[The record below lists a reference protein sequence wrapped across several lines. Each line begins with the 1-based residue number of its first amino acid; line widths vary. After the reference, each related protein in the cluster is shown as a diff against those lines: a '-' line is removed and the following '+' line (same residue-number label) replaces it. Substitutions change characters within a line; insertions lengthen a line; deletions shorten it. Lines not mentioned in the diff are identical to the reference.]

1 MNDDR
6 TALEKELLGIE
17 KLTSTL
23 EPESLQ
29 FKEWVSQA
37 HQYAEDFM
45 EHTDNGPAWIPYLP
59 GSLSWDQD
67 LLLSEGPSSLDEFLA
82 SPIMRPAHPGLNPAS
97 GGHLGYIPGGG
108 VLPAAIGD
116 FLAAVTNR
124 YAGIAF
130 ADPGAVAMEHSL
142 VRWMTELFGFPPE
155 AGGTLTSGGSI
166 ANLVAI
172 TAARDASGLKPS
184 QWERAT
190 IYGSSQMHH
199 CIHKALRIAGLGHSI
214 LREVPLDEEFRI
226 RPDRLREM
234 IDQDKQAGLIPL
246 MIIGSA
252 GTTDTGV
259 VDPLDIMADIA
270 EEGSIWFHVDGAYG
284 GFFYLLDSM
293 RSALR
298 GIERADSLVI
308 DPHKGLF
315 LPYGTGAVLL
325 RDVQLLAS
333 SQHYQ
338 ANYMQDARKSGLGLS
353 PADLSPELTRHFRGL
368 RMFLPLKIF
377 GIQAFRACLWEKVLL
392 CRLFHREV
400 AALGFET
407 GPEPMLS
414 VTRFRW
420 VPRSGEPNH
429 WNQRLISEIHSD
441 GRIFLSSTTLNG
453 EVWIR
458 FAALSFR
465 TKMTHV
471 RTALQMLTEIKERI
485 HASPPIAE

>member
-1 MNDDR
+1 MNHDQK
-6 TALEKELLGIE
+6 TLEAELFEIE
-17 KLTSTL
+17 KLTQAM
-23 EPESLQ
+23 EPETLQ

-37 HQYAEDFM
+37 HQYAVDFID
-45 EHTDNGPAWIPYLP
+45 HTDKGPAWIPYQP
-59 GSLSWDQD
+59 ESLSWGED
-67 LLLSEGPSSLDEFLA
+67 LSLHENPSNLKDILA
-82 SPIMRPAHPGLNPAS
+82 YPIMRPAHPGLNPAS

-124 YAGIAF
+124 YSGIAF

-214 LREVPLDEEFRI
+214 LREVPLDDEFRI
-226 RPDRLREM
+226 RPDVLREM
-234 IDQDKQAGLIPL
+234 IERDKQDGLIPL

-259 VDPLDIMADIA
+259 VDPLDTMADIA
-270 EEGSIWFHVDGAYG
+270 TEGSIWFHVDGAYG
-284 GFFYLLDSM
+284 GFFYLLDGM
-293 RSALR
+293 RSTLR

-377 GIQAFRACLWEKVLL
+377 GMRVFRMCLWEKILL

-420 VPRSGEPNH
+420 VPPAGDPNP
-429 WNQRLISEIHSD
+429 WNQWLISEIHSD

-453 EVWIR
+453 QVWIR

-465 TKMTHV
+465 TKTTHV
-471 RTALQMLTEIKERI
+471 RAALQMLKDIKERI
-485 HASPPIAE
+485 HASHPIEK

>member
-1 MNDDR
+1 MNTDSDHLKNE
-6 TALEKELLGIE
+6 LERLEN
-17 KLTSTL
+17 LTSIL
-23 EPESLQ
+23 EPDRETWSRWL
-29 FKEWVSQA
+29 SM
-37 HQYAEDFM
+37 AERYSADFM
-45 EHTDNGPAWIPYLP
+45 AHTSNGPAWIQYHPNELTWTED
-59 GSLSWDQD
+59 LSISDSPTPLEEILD
-67 LLLSEGPSSLDEFLA
+67 SS
-82 SPIMRPAHPGLNPAS
+82 IMQVDHPGLNPAS

-116 FLAAVTNR
+116 LLAAVTNR

-130 ADPGAVAMEHSL
+130 ADPGAVAMEHTL
-142 VRWMTELFGFPPE
+142 VRWMADLFQFPPE

-172 TAARDASGLKPS
+172 TAARDASGLKPAE
-184 QWERAT
+184 WEKAA

-199 CIHKALRIAGLGHSI
+199 CLHKALRIAGLGHAH
-214 LREVPLDEEFRI
+214 LREVPLDDEFRM
-226 RPDRLREM
+226 RPDALREL
-234 IDQDKQAGLIPL
+234 ILADKAAGLCPL

-259 VDPLDIMADIA
+259 VDPLDALAEIA
-270 EEGSIWFHVDGAYG
+270 SDTSIWFHVDAAYG
-284 GFFYLLDSM
+284 GFFFLLQEM
-293 RSALR
+293 RHVMK
-298 GIERADSLVI
+298 GIERADSLVV

-325 RDVQLLAS
+325 RDVQLLAA

-338 ANYMQDARKSGLGLS
+338 ANYMQDAGRAGLGFS

-377 GIQAFRACLWEKVLL
+377 GVGAFQSCLWEKVLL

-400 AALGFET
+400 ADLGFET
-407 GPEPMLS
+407 GPFPMLS
-414 VTRFRW
+414 VTRFRYI
-420 VPRSGEPNH
+420 PTHGDADA
-429 WNQRLISEIHSD
+429 WNEKLIREIHAD

-453 EVWIR
+453 QIWIR

-465 TKMTHV
+465 TKRSHV
-471 RTALQMLTEIKERI
+471 HATLSMLKEIRDRWKVP
-485 HASPPIAE
+485 A